1 MPVFK
6 SGEKMPVWCELE
18 HFELIHLKQ
27 DETIRI
33 PRKGM
38 KEEIIVCGGIVHAES
53 GDMQSQLTEGQK
65 MDLDS
70 PDAQGYTIKA
80 LDGPA
85 LVFHAAGRWD
95 SITSSGIFWVSPG
108 APPASDTP
116 HDYEKTTTFDNH
128 YHDCDEYWIFFQ
140 GRCCA
145 VSEGKFYDVA
155 PEDCVAT
162 GMGWHHDVQS
172 VSGEELVKAV
182 WFEGTLEGQK
192 RVGHLWEPSH
202 GKAVPQTDRI

>member
-6 SGEKMPVWCELE
+6 SEVKMPDWCELE

-27 DETIRI
+27 DETVSI
-33 PRKGM
+33 PRTGI
-38 KEEIIVCGGIVHAES
+38 KEEIIVCAGVVDTVS
-53 GDMQSQLTEGQK
+53 GDMHNQMAEGQK

-70 PDAQGYTIKA
+70 SEAQGYTIKA

-85 LVFHAAGRWD
+85 LVFYAAGRWE
-95 SITSSGIFWVSPG
+95 SITSSGIFWVSQG
-108 APPASDTP
+108 APPAFDTP

-140 GRCCA
+140 GRCRA
-145 VSEGKFYDVA
+145 VSEGQFYDVA
-155 PEDCVAT
+155 PGDCLAT

-172 VSGEELVKAV
+172 VSGDELVKAV
-182 WFEGTLEGQK
+182 WFEGTLEGKK
-192 RVGHLWEPSH
+192 REGHLWEPSH
-202 GKAVPQTDRI
+202 GKAIPQIDRI